1 MPVIQRSDKAKLLL
15 IADDSLLGQSL
26 ATLFVRNFDC
36 FVVDEKYSV
45 PIQIDSIKPLHTI
58 FALDL
63 NKPKNVK
70 LLSELL
76 GRGSHTT
83 SIFAAKLTPAV
94 QVKLILAGVRGVL
107 DVGMR
112 PDVLVRAVQKMCD
125 GEVWISRQ
133 ITAQLLAHIPKRGQ
147 ALSTAGDAAL
157 IKRLTPR
164 QVQIAKVCASNLGA
178 SNRALATKLQLSD
191 ASLRNALSAI
201 FDTLG
206 MKNRNEL
213 FLFLQ
218 RNSEALPSTNL

>member
-1 MPVIQRSDKAKLLL
+1 MSVIQRSDQAKLLL

-26 ATLFVRNFDC
+26 ATLFVQNFDC
-36 FVVDEKYSV
+36 VVADEKYSPTT
-45 PIQIDSIKPLHTI
+45 PIDGIKPLHTI

-76 GRGSHTT
+76 GRGSHAT

-112 PDVLVRAVQKMCD
+112 PDALVRAVQKLCD

-133 ITAQLLAHIPKRGQ
+133 ITAQLLANLPKSVQ
-147 ALSTAGDAAL
+147 SLSTADDTAL

-178 SNRALATKLQLSD
+178 DNRTLAAKLQLSD
-191 ASLRNALSAI
+191 ASVRNALSAL
-201 FDTLG
+201 FDTLE

-218 RNSEALPSTNL
+218 RNLEGLQKM